1 MNIALYLIGIV
12 TFIFNGGHNLL
23 MMVISLELI
32 LLSVGLLLVNLSFHL
47 DDLLGSIITLYIL
60 PLAGAE
66 SAVALALLVSFYP
79 TYVNIG
85 IMLMAAKLIGAG
97 LATIALAGAAVGVG
111 LIFVIFNLVNIKAG
125 MALLFD
131 LV

>member
-1 MNIALYLIGIV
+1 
-12 TFIFNGGHNLL
+12 
-23 MMVISLELI
+23 
-32 LLSVGLLLVNLSFHL
+32 
-47 DDLLGSIITLYIL
+47 
-60 PLAGAE
+60 
-66 SAVALALLVSFYP
+66 
-79 TYVNIG
+79 
-85 IMLMAAKLIGAG
+85 MAAKLIGAG